1 MQLRHGLRPVW
12 TVLLRIKS
20 DRDPRSLTQEICTD
34 VQFFDMC
41 TYPFWEM
48 SDTCVVLAAVAIEV
62 DLQGCCSC
70 HTPVGSDGRRGTFC
84 LELACILR
92 VRGLGQRYIHAHS
105 MVYNEDIR
113 IDSADSKI
121 VDGSKRTLPFCKET
135 LSQTSS

>member
-1 MQLRHGLRPVW
+1 
-12 TVLLRIKS
+12 
-20 DRDPRSLTQEICTD
+20 
-34 VQFFDMC
+34 MC